1 MKNGINEFLNYTKN
15 YLDYGEMIKLKI
27 NHTLRVVD
35 LCEYLAKSLNLDK
48 EKTKIAKVIG
58 LLHDIGRFEQWK
70 NYQTFKDMDSIDH
83 ADLAVDILK
92 NNNYLRKF
100 IKDDKYDSII
110 LDSIKYHNKFTL
122 PNDLD
127 NETLLFTKLIRDAD
141 KLDILYLYVDK
152 EIDLELD
159 EEEFS
164 SNVYETLLRGKTMNR
179 KEIKTK
185 TDRLSVSLGFVYDI
199 NFKESFQY
207 LKEKNYYDTII
218 KIYQEKTKNEILKEQ
233 LEKIKKEINHYI
245 EVKIC

>member
-164 SNVYETLLRGKTMNR
+164 SNVYETLLRGETMNR